1 MKADIVDRL
10 TINAQWLHRDGFDIS
25 ANNAIDAKSE
35 IVHLRAKVAELEAA
49 LRKVVKAFDVVE
61 IDSEECLDFD
71 ECTAML
77 VPLDAYHGM
86 SEAIATINAV
96 LKEE

>member
-1 MKADIVDRL
+1 MMQNLEAVLRDAVECRCHPNIDDIDCQNIL
-10 TINAQWLHRDGFDIS
+10 F
-25 ANNAIDAKSE
+25 AIDD
-35 IVHLRAKVAELEAA
+35 LRAKVAELEAA

-71 ECTAML
+71 ECMAML

-86 SEAIATINAV
+86 SEAITTINKV
-96 LKEE
+96 LGEE